1 LQLLVDS
8 GILTSAAEH
17 GPTMEGTILMRKLA
31 IATASVMLG
40 VALSLSTM
48 VPAVY
53 AADTVDCDA
62 VMQEV
67 GQGKTTR
74 QVASDMKIS
83 RASVRRCKRHAKNAA
98 KAETRTSPGNV
109 ERMNRSSAA
118 RAAGSSPAASPE
130 ASPAP

>member
-1 LQLLVDS
+1 
-8 GILTSAAEH
+8 
-17 GPTMEGTILMRKLA
+17 MRKLA
-31 IATASVMLG
+31 IGTASVMLG

-74 QVASDMKIS
+74 QIASDMKIS
-83 RASVRRCKRHAKNAA
+83 RASVRRCRRHAKNAA
-98 KAETRTSPGNV
+98 KAETKTSQGTNA
-109 ERMNRSSAA
+109 RMNRAA
-118 RAAGSSPAASPE
+118 EAGAM
-130 ASPAP
+130 ASPATSNAMPSPATSP